1 MKRWEINEATTAKD
15 FSILQGKAK
24 IPISVTVAETWND
37 SSGIT
42 GKTTEKFWAELL
54 NNLVESLAPVK
65 PYCWLHFGQFHSRF
79 HKSSFIL
86 FMCLKQITLKLR
98 LAMEV
103 FCLYFL
109 SLCSEFPF
117 SLAEAQAHRLVMV
130 LFPSTVRHNFCFSH
144 FGWICRAL
152 WIAKNGHE
160 SPRSPEHALNYCW
173 SPPQVLLKCVFYLE
187 MYRNEERIQATMS
200 LREDACFSSD
210 RRTVK
215 HPDSQKYKMQGHFS
229 YHCREKCWY
238 FILQDNSIGL
248 KFITATDALCWGLSV

>member
-1 MKRWEINEATTAKD
+1 MVSGRAFGSSFRFPVCKSSLRFPVPVNPTGFSIPDAEHNTNSATWGGNWMGDCSSQMKRWEINQDTTAKD

-37 SSGIT
+37 SRGIT
-42 GKTTEKFWAELL
+42 GKTTEEFWAELP

-79 HKSSFIL
+79 HKSSSIL

-109 SLCSEFPF
+109 SLCSEFLF
-117 SLAEAQAHRLVMV
+117 SLAEAQGHRLVMV

-144 FGWICRAL
+144 FGWIRRAL
-152 WIAKNGHE
+152 WIATNGHE
-160 SPRSPEHALNYCW
+160 SPGSPKHALNYC
-173 SPPQVLLKCVFYLE
+173 
-187 MYRNEERIQATMS
+187 
-200 LREDACFSSD
+200 
-210 RRTVK
+210 
-215 HPDSQKYKMQGHFS
+215 
-229 YHCREKCWY
+229 
-238 FILQDNSIGL
+238 
-248 KFITATDALCWGLSV
+248 